1 VRERALTARV
11 EELHILSLAAQN
23 GSMRQIAQRA
33 AAWLRGPE
41 GPDEPGSRPD
51 GCTQEELALEAS
63 EAQVQEATESLQP
76 LELAKHSVRLSA
88 SRFRHAQQY
97 WLKLQAGSG
106 AVEEDG
112 ASGGRLSFPDAMPDY
127 PFGVPSRLQAET
139 RQARSQAAVTGSL
152 AENDRTAYQ
161 ELGGD
166 KAWRAARAQLEAAIR
181 QRDDSR
187 IALQR
192 CREGTD

>member
-1 VRERALTARV
+1 
-11 EELHILSLAAQN
+11 
-23 GSMRQIAQRA
+23 MRQIAQRA

-41 GPDEPGSRPD
+41 GPDEPGARPD
-51 GCTQEELALEAS
+51 GCTQEELAVEAS
-63 EAQVQEATESLQP
+63 EAQVQDATENLQP

-88 SRFRHAQQY
+88 SRFRHTQQY

-106 AVEEDG
+106 AVEEG
-112 ASGGRLSFPDAMPDY
+112 GERGGRLTFPDSMPDY
-127 PFGVPSRLQAET
+127 PFGVPGRLQAEA

-152 AENDRTAYQ
+152 AETDRAAYQ

-166 KAWRAARAQLEAAIR
+166 RAWRAARAQLEAAIR
-181 QRDDSR
+181 QRDDAR

-192 CREGTD
+192 CREGSD